1 MSAYERIGGEAAAQ
15 SVIDDFFQRAQGDER
30 LAGLFGGEIPPGARA
45 VVAGA
50 LDPEAGE
57 ARGDLELAQVWFG
70 ANALEDDELDLIIGH
85 LAAALEAAGI
95 SDEIAADVA
104 DQIELLRDLALG
116 PDEED
121 FDDEDEDEEGEVAA

>member
-15 SVIDDFFQRAQGDER
+15 SVISDFFQRAQGDER
-30 LAGLFGGEIPPGARA
+30 LVGLFGGEVAPGARA

-57 ARGDLELAQVWFG
+57 ERGDLELAQIWFG
-70 ANALEDDELDLIIGH
+70 ANTVEDDELDLIIGH

-95 SDEIAADVA
+95 DDDIAADVA

-121 FDDEDEDEEGEVAA
+121 FDDEDEDEEGEAAA

>member
-30 LAGLFGGEIPPGARA
+30 LAGLFGGEVAPGARA
-45 VVAGA
+45 VGAGA

-85 LAAALEAAGI
+85 LAAALEDAGI
-95 SDEIAADVA
+95 DDEITADVA

-121 FDDEDEDEEGEVAA
+121 DDEDEDEEGEVAA